1 MIEIN
6 PNKYQ
11 GQKCVFCGEDTGDIT
26 TNVCSKCEQIIYES
40 KEYSPDKVRSEF
52 NYD

>member
-1 MIEIN
+1 MMKLN

-26 TNVCSKCEQIIYES
+26 TQVCPKCEKIIYES
-40 KEYSPDKVRSEF
+40 KEDMPQIVRSEF